1 MTEWQDKVIA
11 TANVIVNAALVPSLF
26 LGPTPTL
33 FTSVPTA
40 LCLFAI
46 AVSLW
51 TLHLRLS
58 SATVWLCCAL
68 WTALAMQGGGVA
80 LYLWPA
86 GG

>member
-1 MTEWQDKVIA
+1 VAEWQDVVIA
-11 TANVIVNAALVPSLF
+11 TSNVFVNVALIPTLF

-46 AVSLW
+46 AVALW
-51 TLHLRLS
+51 TLELRWS
-58 SATVWLCCAL
+58 SGTVWLCCLL
-68 WTALAMQGGGVA
+68 WTALAMQGGGVQM
-80 LYLWPA
+80 YFWRA